1 MEGEY
6 LVVMD
11 AQMKKI
17 IKNFKA
23 SGSPP
28 LGSLPPEQ
36 EREAFIATNKTS
48 GKKLEPVHKIVN
60 RTIQGPG
67 GNIPIRVYT
76 YSQDMERQ
84 PAIVFFHGGGFVTG
98 NLETHDY
105 ICRTI
110 TNKAECVV
118 VSVDYRLAP
127 EHPFPAAVEDC
138 YAATQWISQHAT
150 ELNIDPSR
158 IAVGGDSSGGNLA
171 TVVSYQAKQKGSPKL
186 ICQMLLYPL
195 TQFSIDTV
203 SRRENGK
210 GYVLT
215 RDALKYY
222 RNHYLATL
230 KEAENPFASPL
241 LIEEVSSLPPAIIVT
256 AEYDPLRDEGEAYGN
271 RLKEA
276 GVPVTLT
283 RYNGV
288 IHGFIAMAAF
298 LKQGKNALEE
308 TTDLLR
314 SAFGEGRS

>member
-1 MEGEY
+1 
-6 LVVMD
+6 MD
-11 AQMKKI
+11 AQMKTI
-17 IKNFKA
+17 LKNIEA

-28 LGSLPPEQ
+28 LGSLPPKQ
-36 EREAFIATNKTS
+36 EREAFIATNKTP
-48 GKKLEPVHKIVN
+48 GKKLEPVNKIVN
-60 RTIQGPG
+60 RNIQGPG
-67 GNIPIRVYT
+67 GNIPIRIYN
-76 YSQDMERQ
+76 YSRDTERQ
-84 PAIVFFHGGGFVTG
+84 PVMVFFHGGGFVTG

-105 ICRTI
+105 ICRAI
-110 TNKAECVV
+110 TNRAECVV

-127 EHPFPAAVEDC
+127 EHQFPAAVEDC

-195 TQFSIDTV
+195 TQFSFDTV

-215 RDALKYY
+215 KKALKYY
-222 RNHYLATL
+222 RKHYLKTL
-230 KEAENPFASPL
+230 EEAKNPFASPL
-241 LIEEVSSLPPAIIVT
+241 LIDDVSNLPPAIIVT
-256 AEYDPLRDEGEAYGN
+256 AEYDPLRDEGEAYGK

-288 IHGFIAMAAF
+288 IHGFVAMAAF

-308 TTDLLR
+308 TTVLLR
-314 SAFGEGRS
+314 SAFGEGRSE